1 MWQTSISFLGPLFSN
16 AFRMLNNLMLHR
28 YDPVFTQMYST
39 TLTVRQI
46 TFWEALRQA
55 GSYPELSPPEG
66 IETFPLLDF
75 VKDMHKSGSGPVVI
89 FPEVKIGSQRKE
101 TTCCEKFSQNSQ
113 NYRL

>member
-1 MWQTSISFLGPLFSN
+1 
-16 AFRMLNNLMLHR
+16 
-28 YDPVFTQMYST
+28 MYST

-46 TFWEALRQA
+46 TLWEALRQA

-89 FPEVKIGSQRKE
+89 FPEVKLSSKRKE
-101 TTCCEKFSQNSQ
+101 TRKRFITENSFKTPSFKTHETTDCE
-113 NYRL
+113 L